1 MVGILIQAKQFI
13 VTVID
18 NESLLHPET
27 TVLSLNE
34 TLQMLNG
41 ADEKKKDGE
50 R

>member
-1 MVGILIQAKQFI
+1 MVGIFTQTKQFI

-41 ADEKKKDGE
+41 AEKK
-50 R
+50 RW